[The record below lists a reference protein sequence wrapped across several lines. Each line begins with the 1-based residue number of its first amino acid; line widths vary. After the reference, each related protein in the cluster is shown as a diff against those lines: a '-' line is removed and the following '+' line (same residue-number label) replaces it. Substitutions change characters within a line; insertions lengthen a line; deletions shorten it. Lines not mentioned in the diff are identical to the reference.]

1 MQDKPREKLSEMLTD
16 TDLKLI
22 WALAERCKTLEEFK
36 DALREII
43 EGKK

>member
-1 MQDKPREKLSEMLTD
+1 MQDKPGEERLTV

-22 WALAERCKTLEEFK
+22 LALAERCKTLEEFK
-36 DALREII
+36 EALKEII